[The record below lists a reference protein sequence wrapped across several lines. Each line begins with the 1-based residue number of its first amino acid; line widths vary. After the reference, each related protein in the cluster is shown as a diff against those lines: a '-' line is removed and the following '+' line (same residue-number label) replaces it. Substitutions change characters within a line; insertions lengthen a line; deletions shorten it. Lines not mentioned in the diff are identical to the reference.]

1 MVELVR
7 HELQQGQESIET
19 RLTRIWSESESG
31 PLEESPLYE
40 NHSLAAAEVWRQL
53 PERVVLRQQTDEES
67 DGRQR
72 HIEYGRCA
80 GGGLYLYWA
89 NTFDQRQIV
98 IMDPE
103 RSAFLENYYSEAIDE
118 R

>member
-7 HELQQGQESIET
+7 HELKQGQESIET
-19 RLTRIWSESESG
+19 RLTRIWSEPETG
-31 PLEESPLYE
+31 QPEDSPLYE
-40 NHSLAAAEVWRQL
+40 NHSLTAEEVWRQL
-53 PERVVLRQQTDEES
+53 PDRVVLREQTDEEA

-80 GGGLYLYWA
+80 GNFHYLYWA

-98 IMDPE
+98 IMDQE
-103 RSAFLENYYSEAIDE
+103 RSPLLETYFAESIGKG
-118 R
+118 